1 MSDITILKLPLISL
15 FVNFF
20 ANDEGEAPDQ
30 IYEKSGKP
38 KVLKFNLEDGEA
50 EDSLQT
56 LDENSSKKITYFG
69 LSQFFDNGEAPDEIE
84 TFGDN
89 SDGKTTHPSQFFD
102 EGESDDETFTRG
114 F

>member
-1 MSDITILKLPLISL
+1 
-15 FVNFF
+15 
-20 ANDEGEAPDQ
+20 
-30 IYEKSGKP
+30 
-38 KVLKFNLEDGEA
+38 
-50 EDSLQT
+50 
-56 LDENSSKKITYFG
+56 